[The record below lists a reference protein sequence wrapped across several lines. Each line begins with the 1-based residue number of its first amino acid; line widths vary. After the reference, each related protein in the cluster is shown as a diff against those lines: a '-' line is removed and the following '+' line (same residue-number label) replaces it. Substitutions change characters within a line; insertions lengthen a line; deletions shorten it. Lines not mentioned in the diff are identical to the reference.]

1 MGNQGFLLCVRR
13 LQAPRLSLRAL
24 LAQVGSVCGLQGMA
38 EGQERGKGKG
48 TPPLKVPHLS
58 GVSDSTGGG
67 GAPAC
72 FGKRP
77 SSSVRVPSR
86 DLTM

>member
-13 LQAPRLSLRAL
+13 LQAPRLSLWAL

-38 EGQERGKGKG
+38 EGQERGEGKG

-67 GAPAC
+67 VG
-72 FGKRP
+72 GLLHVLERGLVLV
-77 SSSVRVPSR
+77 SES
-86 DLTM
+86 